1 MVHASYDVVDLTTN
15 EMIVGESE
23 PMRALRISSS

>member
-1 MVHASYDVVDLTTN
+1 MIHASCDVVALATN

-23 PMRALRISSS
+23 PMRVLRMS